1 MSADPGPDGRREA
14 RAREDAPLW
23 QQAATGIGLVTLGAL
38 AAIAV
43 GVLMAAVVT
52 WLF

>member
-1 MSADPGPDGRREA
+1 MRIGPREERNPIDQARRHV
-14 RAREDAPLW
+14 PLW
-23 QQAATGIGLVTLGAL
+23 RQAAIGIGLVTLGAL

-43 GVLMAAVVT
+43 GILMAAVVT

>member
-1 MSADPGPDGRREA
+1 MRVGPEEQRNPLDRSRADL
-14 RAREDAPLW
+14 PLW
-23 QQAATGIGLVTLGAL
+23 RQAAVGIGWVTLGAL
-38 AAIAV
+38 TAIAV

>member
-1 MSADPGPDGRREA
+1 MRIGPDSDREPVD
-14 RAREDAPLW
+14 RARVEVPLW
-23 QQAATGIGLVTLGAL
+23 RQAATGIGLVTLGAL

>member
-1 MSADPGPDGRREA
+1 MKIGGGDERNPVDRA
-14 RAREDAPLW
+14 RANVPLW
-23 QQAATGIGLVTLGAL
+23 RQAAIGIGLVTIGAL

>member
-1 MSADPGPDGRREA
+1 MRIGGERDHNPLDQA
-14 RAREDAPLW
+14 RADVPLW
-23 QQAATGIGLVTLGAL
+23 RQAVVGIGLVTAGAL

-43 GVLMAAVVT
+43 GDVMAAVAT

>member
-1 MSADPGPDGRREA
+1 MRIGPRDERDPLDGGRTEVPMWR
-14 RAREDAPLW
+14 
-23 QQAATGIGLVTLGAL
+23 QAAIGIGLVTLGAL

>member
-1 MSADPGPDGRREA
+1 MSAGPGPDGRREA
-14 RAREDAPLW
+14 RARADAPMW
-23 QQAATGIGLVTLGAL
+23 RQAATGIGLVTLGAL